1 MRPTWRLLGALALSV
16 VVYFYGATSEVAW
29 LFLFGF
35 LLWGAVL
42 AMLIYARWNARGL
55 DGGMRLLEVAPAE
68 LSPVFEIPERDFRD
82 APLPAP
88 VFEGDTL
95 ELELRLGVT
104 DGWAHGPA
112 RVSAGVGQGGRLPSG
127 ETALEA
133 GTGLVPVAGWTAR
146 RRFGPVVRGPLVT
159 SRLVLESADPLGL
172 FRTRRDL
179 GGGGLAVALP
189 LFTSLSDRLQV
200 REVESQ
206 LTVVRAGH
214 GTDLYGVR
222 EYRSGDSLRR
232 IHWKTS
238 ARRGALVVREFE
250 PPGLKVL
257 ALLLDSEP
265 ATAAAA
271 DQLARL
277 AASEAWDCLRNGGR
291 VHLWAPGLEPLAP
304 WQARSIWAVLEWLAR
319 WPELPEEAVD
329 APRVMDAIAFTDRPG
344 GPAVDALR
352 ELQERG
358 AATRAWL
365 VGEGE
370 LEVPYTRA
378 GLTWPLPE

>member
-1 MRPTWRLLGALALSV
+1 MRPTWRLLGALALGV

-35 LLWGAVL
+35 LLWAAVL
-42 AMLIYARWNARGL
+42 AMLFYARWNARGL
-55 DGGMRLLEVAPAE
+55 EGGMRLLEVAPSE
-68 LSPVFEIPERDFRD
+68 LSPVFELPEREFRD

-88 VFEGDTL
+88 VFEGDIL
-95 ELELRLGVT
+95 QFELRLGVR
-104 DGWAHGPA
+104 GGAAHGPA
-112 RVSAGVGQGGRLPSG
+112 RITAGVG
-127 ETALEA
+127 EVALEA
-133 GTGLVPVAGWTAR
+133 GTGLVPAAGWTACR
-146 RRFGPVVRGPLVT
+146 ELGPVIRGPLSA
-159 SRLVLESADPLGL
+159 SRLVVESADPLGL
-172 FRTRRDL
+172 FRTRRDV
-179 GGGGLAVALP
+179 GGGGLAVAMP

-200 REVESQ
+200 REIESQ

-238 ARRGALVVREFE
+238 ARRGELVVREYE

-257 ALLLDSEP
+257 ALLLDPEP

-277 AASEAWDCLRNGGR
+277 AASEAWDCLRGGGR
-291 VHLWAPGLEPLAP
+291 VHLWSPGLEPLAP

-319 WPELPEEAVD
+319 WPELPEEAAE
-329 APRVMDAIAFTDRPG
+329 APRVMDAIAFTDRVD
-344 GPAVDALR
+344 GPAVEALR

-365 VGEGE
+365 IGEGE
-370 LEVPYTRA
+370 LEVPFTRA
-378 GLTWPLPE
+378 GLAWPLPE

>member
-1 MRPTWRLLGALALSV
+1 MRPTWRLLGALALGV

-35 LLWGAVL
+35 LLLATVL
-42 AMLIYARWNARGL
+42 AMLLYARWNARGL
-55 DGGMRLLEVAPAE
+55 EGRLRLLEVAPSE
-68 LSPVFEIPERDFRD
+68 LSPVHEIPERDFRD

-95 ELELRLGVT
+95 QFELRLDVRG
-104 DGWAHGPA
+104 GSAHGPA
-112 RVSAGVGQGGRLPSG
+112 RITAGVG
-127 ETALEA
+127 EIALDA
-133 GTGLVPVAGWTAR
+133 GTGLVPAAGWMAR
-146 RRFGPVVRGPLVT
+146 RELGPVIRGPLSA
-159 SRLVLESADPLGL
+159 SRLVVESADPLGF
-172 FRTRRDL
+172 FRTRRDQ
-179 GGGGLAVALP
+179 GGGGLAVAMP

-200 REVESQ
+200 REIESQ
-206 LTVVRAGH
+206 LTVVRAGQ

-238 ARRGALVVREFE
+238 ARRGELVVREYE

-257 ALLLDSEP
+257 ALLLDPEP
-265 ATAAAA
+265 ATAAVA

-277 AASEAWDCLRNGGR
+277 AASEAWDCLRGGGR
-291 VHLWAPGLEPLAP
+291 VHLWSPGLEPLAP

-319 WPELPEEAVD
+319 WPELPEEA
-329 APRVMDAIAFTDRPG
+329 AESPRVMDAIAFTDRID
-344 GPAVDALR
+344 GPAVEALR

-358 AATRAWL
+358 ASTRAWL
-365 VGEGE
+365 IGEGE
-370 LEVPYTRA
+370 LEVPFTRA

>member
-35 LLWGAVL
+35 LLWAAIL
-42 AMLIYARWNARGL
+42 AMLVYARWNARGL
-55 DGGMRLLEVAPAE
+55 GGGIRLQDVAPSE
-68 LSPVFEIPERDFRD
+68 LSPVNEIPEREFRD

-88 VFEGDTL
+88 VFEGDTIGF
-95 ELELRLGVT
+95 ELRLDHAGS
-104 DGWAHGPA
+104 WAHGPA
-112 RVSAGVGQGGRLPSG
+112 RISVGVGEVALEVGAGV
-127 ETALEA
+127 
-133 GTGLVPVAGWTAR
+133 VPAEGWRAR
-146 RRFGPVVRGPLVT
+146 RSLGPVGRGPLAA
-159 SRLVLESADPLGL
+159 SRLVVESSDPLAL
-172 FRTRRDL
+172 FRTRREEE
-179 GGGGLAVALP
+179 GGGLAVALP

-238 ARRGALVVREFE
+238 ARRGELVVREFE
-250 PPGLKVL
+250 PPGLRVL
-257 ALLLDSEP
+257 ALILDPQP
-265 ATAAAA
+265 ATPAAA

-277 AASEAWDCLRNGGR
+277 AASEAWDCLRQGGR

-304 WQARSIWAVLEWLAR
+304 WQARSIWSVLEWLAN
-319 WPELPEEAVD
+319 WPDLPPAPSEE
-329 APRVMDAIAFTDRPG
+329 PRVMDAIAFTDQPS
-344 GPAVDALR
+344 GPAVGALKG
-352 ELQERG
+352 LQARG

-365 VGEGE
+365 IGEGD
-370 LEVPYTRA
+370 LEVPFTRA
-378 GLTWPLPE
+378 GLEWPLAD

>member
-1 MRPTWRLLGALALSV
+1 MRPTWRLLGALALGA

-35 LLWGAVL
+35 LLWTTVL
-42 AMLIYARWNARGL
+42 AMLLYARWNARGL
-55 DGGMRLLEVAPAE
+55 EGGMRLLEVAPSE
-68 LSPVFEIPERDFRD
+68 LSPVFEMPEREFRD

-95 ELELRLGVT
+95 QLELRLAVSG
-104 DGWAHGPA
+104 GWAHGPA
-112 RVSAGVGQGGRLPSG
+112 RLSTGVG
-127 ETALEA
+127 EVVLEA
-133 GTGLVPVAGWTAR
+133 GTGLVPPSGWTAR
-146 RRFGPVVRGPLVT
+146 RQLGPVARGPLAA
-159 SRLVLESADPLGL
+159 SRLVVESADALGL
-172 FRTRRDL
+172 FKTRQHQDGR
-179 GGGGLAVALP
+179 GLAVALP

-200 REVESQ
+200 REIESQ

-238 ARRGALVVREFE
+238 ARRGQLVVREFE
-250 PPGLKVL
+250 PPGIKVL
-257 ALLLDSEP
+257 ALLLDREP
-265 ATAAAA
+265 ASPATA

-277 AASEAWDCLRNGGR
+277 AASEAWDCLRQGGR

-319 WPELPEEAVD
+319 WPDLPED
-329 APRVMDAIAFTDRPG
+329 ASEPPRVMDAIAFTDRMG
-344 GPAVDALR
+344 GLAVDLLK
-352 ELQERG
+352 ELHEQG

-365 VGEGE
+365 VGEGDLDVPFSRTG
-370 LEVPYTRA
+370 LE
-378 GLTWPLPE
+378 WPLPE

>member
-1 MRPTWRLLGALALSV
+1 MRPTWRLLGALALGV

-35 LLWGAVL
+35 LLWAAVL
-42 AMLIYARWNARGL
+42 AMLFYARWNARGL
-55 DGGMRLLEVAPAE
+55 AGGMRLLEVAPSE
-68 LSPVFEIPERDFRD
+68 LSPIFEIPERVFRD

-95 ELELRLGVT
+95 QFELRLDVRG
-104 DGWAHGPA
+104 GSAHGPA
-112 RVSAGVGQGGRLPSG
+112 RITAGVG
-127 ETALEA
+127 EIALDA
-133 GTGLVPVAGWTAR
+133 GTGLVPAAGWMAR
-146 RRFGPVVRGPLVT
+146 RELGPVIRGPLSA
-159 SRLVLESADPLGL
+159 SRLVVESADPLGF
-172 FRTRRDL
+172 FRTRHDQ
-179 GGGGLAVALP
+179 GGGGLAVAMP

-200 REVESQ
+200 REIESQ
-206 LTVVRAGH
+206 LTVVRAGQ

-238 ARRGALVVREFE
+238 ARRGELVVREYE

-257 ALLLDSEP
+257 ALLLDPEP

-277 AASEAWDCLRNGGR
+277 AASEAWDCLRGGGR
-291 VHLWAPGLEPLAP
+291 VHLWSPGLEPLAP

-319 WPELPEEAVD
+319 WPELPEEAAE
-329 APRVMDAIAFTDRPG
+329 APRVMDAIAFTDRID
-344 GPAVDALR
+344 GPAVEALR

-358 AATRAWL
+358 ASTRAWL
-365 VGEGE
+365 IGEGE
-370 LEVPYTRA
+370 LEVPFTRA

>member
-1 MRPTWRLLGALALSV
+1 MRPTWRLLGALALGA

-35 LLWGAVL
+35 LLGGMVL
-42 AMLIYARWNARGL
+42 AMLLYASWNARGL
-55 DGGMRLLEVAPAE
+55 AGEVRLLEVAPSE

-88 VFEGDTL
+88 VFEGDNL
-95 ELELRLGVT
+95 QFEFRLTASGV
-104 DGWAHGPA
+104 WAHGPA
-112 RVSAGVGQGGRLPSG
+112 RLSADVG
-127 ETALEA
+127 EVALEA
-133 GTGLVPVAGWTAR
+133 GTGLVSVAGWTAR
-146 RRFGPVVRGPLVT
+146 RQLGPVARGPLAA
-159 SRLVLESADPLGL
+159 SGLVLESADPLGL
-172 FRTRRDL
+172 FRTRRDQ

-189 LFTSLSDRLQV
+189 LFTTLSDRLQV
-200 REVESQ
+200 REIESQ

-238 ARRGALVVREFE
+238 ARRGELVVREFE
-250 PPGLKVL
+250 PPGLKVM
-257 ALLLDSEP
+257 ALLLEGEP
-265 ATAAAA
+265 ASSEAA

-277 AASEAWDCLRNGGR
+277 AASEAWDCLRGGGR

-304 WQARSIWAVLEWLAR
+304 WQARSIWAVLEWLAH
-319 WPELPEEAVD
+319 WPALPEEASEP
-329 APRVMDAIAFTDRPG
+329 PRVMDAIAFTDRTDG
-344 GPAVDALR
+344 AAVQALR
-352 ELQERG
+352 ELQEQG

-370 LEVPYTRA
+370 LDVPFTRA
-378 GLTWPLPE
+378 GLAWPLPE

>member
-1 MRPTWRLLGALALSV
+1 LRPTWRLLGALALGV
-16 VVYFYGATSEVAW
+16 VVYLYGATSQVAW

-35 LLWGAVL
+35 LLGTAIL
-42 AMLIYARWNARGL
+42 AMLVYARWNAGGL
-55 DGGMRLLEVAPAE
+55 GGGIRLLEVAPSE
-68 LSPVFEIPERDFRD
+68 LSPVHEIPEREFRD

-95 ELELRLGVT
+95 GFELRLDHAGS
-104 DGWAHGPA
+104 WAHGPA
-112 RVSAGVGQGGRLPSG
+112 RISVGVGEVALEVGAGVVPAEGRR
-127 ETALEA
+127 
-133 GTGLVPVAGWTAR
+133 AR
-146 RRFGPVVRGPLVT
+146 RSLGPVGRGPLAA
-159 SRLVLESADPLGL
+159 SRLVVESSDPLGL
-172 FRTRRDL
+172 FRTRREED
-179 GGGGLAVALP
+179 GGGLAIALP

-238 ARRGALVVREFE
+238 ARRGELVVREFE
-250 PPGLKVL
+250 PPGLRVL
-257 ALLLDSEP
+257 ALILDPEP
-265 ATAAAA
+265 ATPAAA

-277 AASEAWDCLRNGGR
+277 TASEAWDCLRQGGR

-304 WQARSIWAVLEWLAR
+304 WQARSIWSVLEWLAN
-319 WPELPEEAVD
+319 WPDLPSAPSE
-329 APRVMDAIAFTDRPG
+329 APRVMDAIAFTDQPS
-344 GPAVDALR
+344 GPAVEALK
-352 ELQERG
+352 ELEARG

-365 VGEGE
+365 IGEGD
-370 LEVPYTRA
+370 LEMPFTRA
-378 GLTWPLPE
+378 GLTWPLDD

>member
-35 LLWGAVL
+35 LLWGAIL
-42 AMLIYARWNARGL
+42 AMFVYGRWNARGL
-55 DGGMRLLEVAPAE
+55 DGGMRLLAVTPSE
-68 LSPVFEIPERDFRD
+68 LSPVLEIPERDFRD

-88 VFEGDTL
+88 VFEGDVL
-95 ELELRLGVT
+95 QFELRLGAA

-112 RVSAGVGQGGRLPSG
+112 RVSAGVG
-127 ETALEA
+127 EVALEA
-133 GTGLVPVAGWTAR
+133 GTGLVPRTGWTANR
-146 RRFGPVVRGPLVT
+146 EHGPVRRGPIAA
-159 SRLVLESADPLGL
+159 SRLVVESADPLGF
-172 FRTRRDL
+172 FRTRQRKL
-179 GGGGLAVALP
+179 AEGLAVALP

-200 REVESQ
+200 REIESQ

-222 EYRSGDSLRR
+222 EYRSGDPLRR

-238 ARRGALVVREFE
+238 ARRGELVVREFE

-257 ALLLDSEP
+257 ALLLDPKP
-265 ATAAAA
+265 ASAAAA

-277 AASEAWDCLRNGGR
+277 AASEAWDCIRTGGR

-304 WQARSIWAVLEWLAR
+304 WQARSIWAALEWLAR
-319 WPELPEEAVD
+319 WPELPAEAN
-329 APRVMDAIAFTDRPG
+329 APPRVMDAIAFTDQPE
-344 GPAVDALR
+344 GPAIETLKA
-352 ELQERG
+352 LQEHG

-365 VGEGE
+365 IGDGE
-370 LEVPYTRA
+370 LDVPFTRA
-378 GLTWPLPE
+378 GLTWPLTE

>member
-1 MRPTWRLLGALALSV
+1 MRPTPRLLGALALGV
-16 VVYFYGATSEVAW
+16 VIYFYGATSEVAW

-35 LLWGAVL
+35 LIWTAIL
-42 AMLIYARWNARGL
+42 AMFGYARWNARGL
-55 DGGMRLLEVAPAE
+55 DGGMRLTEVAPSE
-68 LSPVFEIPERDFRD
+68 LSPLFEIPERDFRD

-88 VFEGDTL
+88 VFEGDVL
-95 ELELRLGVT
+95 QFELRLTVT
-104 DGWAHGPA
+104 GGWAHGPA
-112 RVSAGVGQGGRLPSG
+112 RFSASVGDVS
-127 ETALEA
+127 LEA
-133 GTGLVPVAGWTAR
+133 GTGLVPASGWGVR
-146 RRFGPVVRGPLVT
+146 RQLGPVARGPLAA
-159 SRLVLESADPLGL
+159 SRPVVESADPLGF
-172 FRTRRDL
+172 FRTRREKV
-179 GGGGLAVALP
+179 GEGLTLTLP
-189 LFTSLSDRLQV
+189 VFTSLTDRLQV
-200 REVESQ
+200 REIESQ

-238 ARRGALVVREFE
+238 ARRGELVVREFE

-257 ALLLDSEP
+257 ALLLDPLP
-265 ATAAAA
+265 ANPAAA

-277 AASEAWDCLRNGGR
+277 AASEAWDCLRMGGR

-319 WPELPEEAVD
+319 WPNLPAD
-329 APRVMDAIAFTDRPG
+329 AAEPPRVMDAIAFTDRPG
-344 GPAVDALR
+344 GPAVEALR
-352 ELQERG
+352 DLREQG

-370 LEVPYTRA
+370 LEEPFLRA
-378 GLTWPLPE
+378 ELTWPLPE